1 MDNLLYTLSIIV
13 LLFSVFIIFTRYG
26 FKESLFSPIN
36 LFVFLQLLTVIFQV
50 PAVFSKELYLSLQAG
65 YFVDFLN
72 DPNFYYY
79 QSINFISYAFFNM
92 SFFIFLILLKY
103 SPLRFTDSYY
113 FRLSKVEFLLHIL
126 FVTFWIFSA
135 LKNIGFSFSPKE
147 IFELRYNLEHGI
159 NALFHRIIMILIV
172 SKLATL
178 ILLPKKNAYL
188 KFLFALLLLVFIL
201 YGIIIGARGFII
213 FSLLFFSFIKFN
225 RLSFDLILRRL
236 HQAHINKGFLAGV
249 AIISIILS
257 FYYYYSISIRGYVG
271 NILSIISQR
280 LDYLIASYTAL
291 KELKP
296 SLHLENLIYPLV
308 SYVPRDLWTSK
319 PFPVNAQLTYIIF
332 GYHEK
337 WSVNFGIVGESLY
350 VLPVIWL
357 VISAGAAS
365 LSLKLLQ
372 NFIYHK
378 VKSIYDL
385 GLISM
390 LYTYPMGTVLGGIL
404 NPGSGDLIF
413 MGTLL
418 IILSYLRR
426 RKILI

>member
-1 MDNLLYTLSIIV
+1 
-13 LLFSVFIIFTRYG
+13 
-26 FKESLFSPIN
+26 
-36 LFVFLQLLTVIFQV
+36 
-50 PAVFSKELYLSLQAG
+50 
-65 YFVDFLN
+65 
-72 DPNFYYY
+72 
-79 QSINFISYAFFNM
+79 
-92 SFFIFLILLKY
+92 
-103 SPLRFTDSYY
+103 
-113 FRLSKVEFLLHIL
+113 
-126 FVTFWIFSA
+126 
-135 LKNIGFSFSPKE
+135 
-147 IFELRYNLEHGI
+147 
-159 NALFHRIIMILIV
+159 
-172 SKLATL
+172 
-178 ILLPKKNAYL
+178 
-188 KFLFALLLLVFIL
+188 
-201 YGIIIGARGFII
+201 
-213 FSLLFFSFIKFN
+213 
-225 RLSFDLILRRL
+225 
-236 HQAHINKGFLAGV
+236 
-249 AIISIILS
+249 
-257 FYYYYSISIRGYVG
+257 VG
-271 NILSIISQR
+271 NILSVISQR

-319 PFPVNAQLTYIIF
+319 PFPVNAHLTYIIF

-337 WSVNFGIVGESLY
+337 WSASFGIVGESLY

-390 LYTYPMGTVLGGIL
+390 LYTYPMGTVMTGIL